1 MGNENIRFYQFG
13 EYKLD
18 SRRRILF
25 KNSDRV
31 DISAKNFELLF
42 FLIQN
47 EGRILSHDELL
58 DAVWSGTFVEQ
69 SNLKKG
75 ISALRQILEERP
87 NESLFI
93 KTIPRQGYAFVA
105 PVTKVTADPTPQ
117 DSVTEIYIE
126 EIEEVVEDP
135 TVRSLPPATQI
146 SSSKKKYV
154 AAIAIIT
161 IAAVLGF
168 DSWRY
173 LAGGSTA
180 KKLAGVRVNKMG
192 TDGDCYGRVSPDG
205 NFIACIL
212 KDGAGDSA
220 IEIRQIATDSRRRL
234 VSLPNSNIY
243 AIDYSK
249 DGNFIYYVQKNF
261 SDESRSGIHKIS
273 VLGGDP
279 KMVIANAGSMAVAT
293 DGRILLSRSV
303 AGGGAQILL
312 VDQNGRDERVVA
324 QFPGNF
330 RIWDFKFSPGEK
342 AATVSVRKQLSDVK
356 NVFYVLEAPF
366 DGSPQRILVPE
377 RDTLIASATWTADAK
392 SLLLCIREKN
402 ADIRQVWQYVLS
414 TGELV
419 RITNDNTSYKDV
431 QVLKDGKTFSAVA
444 ENKYTNI
451 FLSENEKFDF
461 RQVTSGARSIDGAF
475 WLPDGRI
482 AYAAVENSSEV
493 IRIMSEDGGA
503 RERVNEG
510 TDGYW
515 IQPSLTGDGRS
526 IAFNSNRSGLDQLW
540 RISIDG
546 RDPIQITRSET
557 PIFNG
562 RLLSDGTAIYKTS
575 VPSEGWMLMQLT
587 PDGSLTRLAIPDIDV
602 WAISPD
608 EKQIATFRKTGAS
621 KGCEIVIYDRL
632 SQSQVRSVG
641 LEPICDVDRIIWDRD
656 ARGFTLA
663 ATSDGTSEL
672 FRVAIDSG
680 GPKKISNFRHD
691 QIYTLDWSLDG
702 NKLAVVRGRIFLD
715 MVLLKDTE
723 Q

>member
-58 DAVWSGTFVEQ
+58 EAVWHGTFVEQ

-105 PVTKVTADPTPQ
+105 PVTKVSADPTPQ

-135 TVRSLPPATQI
+135 TVGSLPPATQI

-168 DSWRY
+168 ASWRY
-173 LAGGSTA
+173 LAGGSMA

-234 VSLPNSNIY
+234 VSLSNSNIY

-324 QFPGNF
+324 EFPGNF
-330 RIWDFKFSPGEK
+330 RIWDFRFSPGEK
-342 AATVSVRKQLSDVK
+342 AATVSVRRQLSDVK

-366 DGSPQRILVPE
+366 DGSAQRILVPE

-402 ADIRQVWQYVLS
+402 ADIRQVWQYILS

-451 FLSENEKFDF
+451 FLSENDKFDF
-461 RQVTSGARSIDGAF
+461 RQVTSGAQSIDGAF

-641 LEPICDVDRIIWDRD
+641 LEPICDVDRIVWDRD

-663 ATSDGTSEL
+663 ATGDGTSEL

-691 QIYTLDWSLDG
+691 QIYTLDWSFDG

-715 MVLLKDTE
+715 MVLLKDIE